1 MKVPKPRKLPSG
13 SWFIRVTVDGKVY
26 SITKPTKAEAQAA
39 AMKIK
44 LGEKMPA
51 ADVTVGD
58 AIERYIS
65 ERENILSPSTVRG
78 YRIIQR
84 NRFQSVQHMKV
95 GSVKN
100 WQKIINDEAKIC
112 APKTLKNSWLFL
124 VSVLKQQGA
133 DPGKVTL
140 PAVPKSTHPFLD
152 YEQVKVFMA
161 AIEGMEIE
169 IPCLLALHGFRCSEM
184 LPMTAK
190 SKVGNLLVMNGTMVP
205 DQNNN
210 FVFKETAKNETSS
223 RSVPI
228 MIPRLAELIEATS
241 GPLVTMHPN
250 ALRKAINRTCE
261 KNGLPEIGIHG
272 LRHSFASLCYHLGL
286 SEMQT
291 MELGGWKDAS
301 TMRKIYTHLAQQDKN
316 RSVEKLTE
324 FFSTVKM

>member
-13 SWFIRVTVDGKVY
+13 SWFIRVMVDGKPH
-26 SITKPTKAEAQAA
+26 SITRPTKTEAQAA
-39 AMKIK
+39 AMEIK
-44 LGEKMPA
+44 LGNVKPA
-51 ADVTVGD
+51 ASVTVGE
-58 AIERYIS
+58 AIENYIS
-65 ERENILSPSTVRG
+65 ERENILSPSTIRG

-84 NRFQSVQHMKV
+84 NRFKDIQHLKV
-95 GSVKN
+95 SAVKN
-100 WQKIINDEAKIC
+100 WQKVVNEEAKKC

-124 VSVLKQQGA
+124 VSVLKQNGVEVE
-133 DPGKVTL
+133 KVAL
-140 PAVPKSTHPFLD
+140 PAIPKSTHPFLD
-152 YEQVKVFMA
+152 YEQIKAFISVV
-161 AIEGMEIE
+161 EGTEIE

-184 LPMTAK
+184 LPMTK
-190 SKVGNLLVMNGTMVP
+190 ENKVGNLLVMSGTMVP
-205 DQNNN
+205 DEKNN

-228 MIPRLAELIEATS
+228 IIPRLAELIDATE
-241 GPLVTMHPN
+241 GPLVKMHPN

-261 KNGLPEIGIHG
+261 RNGLPEVGIHG

-316 RSVEKLTE
+316 RSVEALTA
-324 FFSTVKM
+324 FFSDSDL

>member
-26 SITKPTKAEAQAA
+26 SITRPTKAEAQAA
-39 AMKIK
+39 AMEIK
-44 LGEKMPA
+44 LSDKKPA
-51 ADVTVGD
+51 ADVTVAE

-65 ERENILSPSTVRG
+65 ERENILSPSTIRG

-84 NRFQSVQHMKV
+84 NRFQSVQHLKI
-95 GSVKN
+95 SAVKN
-100 WQKIINDEAKIC
+100 WQKVVNEEAKIC

-124 VSVLKQQGA
+124 VSVLKQNGVEA
-133 DPGKVTL
+133 GKIAL
-140 PAVPKSTHPFLD
+140 PAIPKSTHPFLD
-152 YEQVKVFMA
+152 YEQIKVFMSV
-161 AIEGMEIE
+161 IEDTEIE
-169 IPCLLALHGFRCSEM
+169 VPCLLALHGFRCSEM
-184 LPMTAK
+184 LPMTTAN
-190 SKVGNLLVMNGTMVP
+190 KVGNLLVMSGTMVP

-228 MIPRLAELIEATS
+228 MIPRLAKLIEAKD

-261 KNGLPEIGIHG
+261 KNGLPEVGIHG

-324 FFSTVKM
+324 FFSTPKM

>member
-26 SITKPTKAEAQAA
+26 SITRPTKAEAQAA
-39 AMKIK
+39 AMEIK
-44 LGEKMPA
+44 LSDKKPA
-51 ADVTVGD
+51 ADVTVAE

-65 ERENILSPSTVRG
+65 ERENILSPSTIRG

-84 NRFQSVQHMKV
+84 NRFKSVQHLKI
-95 GSVKN
+95 SAVKN
-100 WQKIINDEAKIC
+100 WQKVVNDEAKIC

-124 VSVLKQQGA
+124 VSVLKQNGA
-133 DPGKVTL
+133 EVGKIAL
-140 PAVPKSTHPFLD
+140 PALPKSTHPFLD
-152 YEQVKVFMA
+152 YEQIKVFMSV
-161 AIEGMEIE
+161 IEDTEIE
-169 IPCLLALHGFRCSEM
+169 VPCLLALHGFRCSEM
-184 LPMTAK
+184 LPMTTAN
-190 SKVGNLLVMNGTMVP
+190 KVGNLLVMSGTMVP

-228 MIPRLAELIEATS
+228 MIPRLAQLIEAKD

-261 KNGLPEIGIHG
+261 KNGLPEVGIHG

-324 FFSTVKM
+324 FFSTSKM